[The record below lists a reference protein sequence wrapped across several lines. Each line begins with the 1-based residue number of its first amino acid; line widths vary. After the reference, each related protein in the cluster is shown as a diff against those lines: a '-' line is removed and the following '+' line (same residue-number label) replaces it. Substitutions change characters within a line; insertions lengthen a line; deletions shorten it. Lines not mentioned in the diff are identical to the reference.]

1 LKLRRYLSF
10 YILFT
15 LVIALPALLLQ
26 YYGYN
31 HLLVSKF
38 WFVFFFQSGLT
49 LVVIMAVIAGQE
61 VNGERGTQMFLAAT
75 TFKILACLVFTL
87 IFLLKVKPE
96 KYIFVSNFFV
106 IYLLNTAFEI
116 YCLLRNL
123 RNQNLR

>member
-1 LKLRRYLSF
+1 
-10 YILFT
+10 
-15 LVIALPALLLQ
+15 
-26 YYGYN
+26 
-31 HLLVSKF
+31 
-38 WFVFFFQSGLT
+38 
-49 LVVIMAVIAGQE
+49 MAVIAGQE
-61 VNGERGTQMFLAAT
+61 INGERGTQMFMVAT

-87 IFLLKVKPE
+87 IFLIKIKPD